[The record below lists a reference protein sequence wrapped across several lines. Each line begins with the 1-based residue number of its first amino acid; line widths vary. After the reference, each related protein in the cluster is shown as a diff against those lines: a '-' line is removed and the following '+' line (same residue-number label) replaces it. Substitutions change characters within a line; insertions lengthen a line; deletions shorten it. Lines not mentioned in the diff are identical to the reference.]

1 MKLAVD
7 RIEDDIVICQDLDT
21 KIIYELDK
29 ELLDFEVNDSDIIIF
44 EDGKYKKDDKLKEDR
59 LNIIKNKFEMVKNI
73 NK

>member
-7 RIEDDIVICQDLDT
+7 RIEDNIIICQDIET

-29 ELLDFEVNDSDIIIF
+29 ELLNFEVNDGDIISF
-44 EDGKYKKDDKLKEDR
+44 ENGVYYKDDKSKEER
-59 LNIIKNKFEMVKNI
+59 INIIKSKFEMVKNI